1 MSNKDV
7 VIDYADSYMA
17 ANDALKSVYNKMLAQ
32 DYDGALESALQAIVE
47 VKMVI
52 VAIRHIQEVQ
62 TGETDA

>member
-32 DYDGALESALQAIVE
+32 DYDGALESALQTIVE
-47 VKMVI
+47 VKMLLA
-52 VAIRHIQEVQ
+52 AIRHIKDVQ
-62 TGETDA
+62 SGETNA

>member
-32 DYDGALESALQAIVE
+32 DYDEALESALQTIVE
-47 VKMVI
+47 VKMLL
-52 VAIRHIQEVQ
+52 VAIRHIKDVQ
-62 TGETDA
+62 SGETNA